1 MRMGVVKKPDWD
13 LKVPKSRKSGGKTMK
28 TIYFTITGMNYYYGT
43 DVVKKGSKVELIKEP
58 DNKYDKEAILVKVDG
73 LGAIGH
79 VANSVN
85 TVLGESYSA
94 GRIYDRFKK
103 KAKGKVVVVTERGA
117 VCELKVEK

>member
-1 MRMGVVKKPDWD
+1 MKK
-13 LKVPKSRKSGGKTMK
+13 T
-28 TIYFTITGMNYYYGT
+28 YFTITGMNYYYGT
-43 DVVKKGSKVELIKEP
+43 DVVKKGSKVELVKEP
-58 DNKYDKEAILVKVDG
+58 DNKYDKEAILVKADG

-103 KAKGKVVVVTERGA
+103 KAKGKVVVVTPKGA
-117 VCELKVEK
+117 LCELRLEK

>member
-1 MRMGVVKKPDWD
+1 MKK
-13 LKVPKSRKSGGKTMK
+13 T
-28 TIYFTITGMNYYYGT
+28 YFTITGMNYYYGT
-43 DVVKKGSKVELIKEP
+43 DVVKKGSKVELVKEP

-103 KAKGKVVVVTERGA
+103 KAKGKVAVVTPKGA
-117 VCELKVEK
+117 LCELRLEK

>member
-1 MRMGVVKKPDWD
+1 MVVVKKPTWD

>member
-1 MRMGVVKKPDWD
+1 MKK
-13 LKVPKSRKSGGKTMK
+13 T
-28 TIYFTITGMNYYYGT
+28 YFTITGMNYYYGT
-43 DVVKKGSKVELIKEP
+43 DVVKKGSKVELVKEP

-85 TVLGESYSA
+85 TVLGESFSA

-103 KAKGKVVVVTERGA
+103 RAKGKVVVVTERGA

>member
-103 KAKGKVVVVTERGA
+103 RAKGKVVVVTERGA